1 MNYLELLDLGFCSL
15 QVSMT
20 AALVGFAVGAF
31 GTAVGVNFGSDLTH
45 FAARFPLVG
54 RRRWAIMGSVRKK
67 A

>member
-1 MNYLELLDLGFCSL
+1 
-15 QVSMT
+15 MT